1 MAAKGLVISQVQGVA
16 LAEIQTTSLLEGPE
30 VENIAQ
36 DLLDLVDKRAF
47 DKVIVDFRNV
57 SFLASV
63 MLGKLV
69 MLYKKAKEVDSKVV
83 LSGLK
88 PNLLKVF
95 KVTKLDKMMKFAEN
109 EDEAMR
115 HFGFTAAG

>member
-1 MAAKGLVISQVQGVA
+1 MAAKGLVISTVQGVA
-16 LAEIQTTSLLEGPE
+16 VAEIHTTSLLEGPE

-36 DLLDLVDKRAF
+36 DLLDLVDKRGF

-69 MLYKKAKEVDSKVV
+69 MLYKKAKEVDATVV

-95 KVTKLDKMMKFAEN
+95 KVTKLDKMMKFSEN
-109 EDEAMR
+109 EDEALR